1 MLLLRL
7 IDDESV
13 SYRVGQDT
21 SPILAPT
28 EMAWAMIWLSK
39 TKSSELRSNG
49 RAASSVLLN
58 ARRPV

>member
-1 MLLLRL
+1 LWSWYCPQVRNTPTPYWILLLRL

-28 EMAWAMIWLSK
+28 EMAWAMI
-39 TKSSELRSNG
+39 
-49 RAASSVLLN
+49 
-58 ARRPV
+58 